1 MIIHISYIQHSKRDD
16 ESDLPSE
23 PNQGFNNP
31 SKMEI
36 RQVTK
41 KKKMESKKIIGAFF
55 CKAGCWLFSSETK
68 WESSHSYIAE
78 RI

>member
-36 RQVTK
+36 WQVTK
-41 KKKMESKKIIGAFF
+41 KKNGKQENNWSILLQS
-55 CKAGCWLFSSETK
+55 WLL
-68 WESSHSYIAE
+68 AL
-78 RI
+78 